1 MELDDD
7 IRLLLGKEDELEDGP
22 ELLLEIVDEEVGFDE
37 VTLGDEDSKLLI

>member
-22 ELLLEIVDEEVGFDE
+22 ELLLEIFDEEVGFDE